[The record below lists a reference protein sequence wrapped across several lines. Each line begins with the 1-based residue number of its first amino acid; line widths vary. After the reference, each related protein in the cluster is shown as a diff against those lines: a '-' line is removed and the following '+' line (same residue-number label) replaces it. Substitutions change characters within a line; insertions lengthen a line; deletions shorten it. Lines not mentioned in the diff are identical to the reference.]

1 MSIRGT
7 TQTATTTRPET
18 LDGHVW
24 ALDPRYMAAVRRSV
38 QSGHVD
44 PSLAA
49 DSLLHAPAPPAAS
62 IVVLPLVGCLM
73 YRGGYY
79 ADMFGSSTDGFVR
92 RLRAAAANPDISTI
106 LIDCDSPGG
115 VVDGVPEAWQAI
127 MDVRKKQK
135 KYVIAIANTLMA
147 SAAYWIC
154 SAADEI
160 VATPS
165 AEVGSI
171 GVFILHMELSRM
183 FEEEGVGINMIRQPP
198 SKADANMFEPLSDAA
213 RADLQAKVDE
223 TYRAFTKQVAM
234 GRKKK
239 QTEVQETFGQGR
251 TMLAPAAV
259 EVGMV
264 DRVMTFDALVTELLE
279 ASLTARAGKNAAVE
293 GPNRMALAAEPPVA
307 ESPVAVAGSASRNGG
322 SHTDGEPTEATAEHV
337 GAESDAAADESFGC
351 GCGINCQCQD
361 GQRRWC
367 DETCPV
373 CSADCA
379 CRQRTEAAAAEP
391 VQPVASAYAVQA
403 AADADALELASIEG
417 R

>member
-7 TQTATTTRPET
+7 TPTATTTRPET

-24 ALDPRYMAAVRRSV
+24 SLDPRYMAAVRRSV

-49 DSLLHAPAPPAAS
+49 DSMLHAPAPPAAS

-79 ADMFGSSTDGFVR
+79 ADMFGASTDGFVR

-135 KYVIAIANTLMA
+135 KYVVAIANTLMA

-223 TYRAFTKQVAM
+223 TYRAFTKHVAT
-234 GRKKK
+234 GRKRK
-239 QTEVQETFGQGR
+239 QAEVQETFGQGR
-251 TMLAPAAV
+251 TLLAPAAV

-264 DRVMTFDALVTELLE
+264 DRVMTFDTLVTELLE
-279 ASLTARAGKNAAVE
+279 ESLTARAGKNAAVE
-293 GPNRMALAAEPPVA
+293 GPNRMALAVDEP
-307 ESPVAVAGSASRNGG
+307 AVV
-322 SHTDGEPTEATAEHV
+322 P
-337 GAESDAAADESFGC
+337 AAAAASEPMAGDESFGC

-361 GQRRWC
+361 GQRKWC
-367 DETCPV
+367 DETCPI
-373 CSADCA
+373 CSTDCT
-379 CRQRTEAAAAEP
+379 CRQRTEAAAESAH
-391 VQPVASAYAVQA
+391 QIDAAVAVHPAHAAQA
-403 AADADALELASIEG
+403 AADADALELAALEG

>member
-1 MSIRGT
+1 MPLNREHS
-7 TQTATTTRPET
+7 TTTPRPET

-24 ALDPRYMAAVRRSV
+24 SLDPRYMAAVRRSV
-38 QSGHVD
+38 QSGQAD
-44 PSLAA
+44 PSLQQAA
-49 DSLLHAPAPPAAS
+49 DSMLHAPAPPAAS
-62 IVVLPLVGCLM
+62 IVVIPLVGCLM

-79 ADMFGSSTDGFVR
+79 ADMFGASTDGFVR
-92 RLRAAAANPDISTI
+92 RLRAAAANPDVSTI

-135 KYVIAIANTLMA
+135 KYVVAIANTLMA

-183 FEEEGVGINMIRQPP
+183 FEEEGVGVNMIRQPP

-223 TYRAFTKQVAM
+223 TYRAFTKHVSM
-234 GRKKK
+234 GRKRK
-239 QTEVQETFGQGR
+239 QAEVQETFGQGR
-251 TMLAPAAV
+251 TMMAPAAV
-259 EVGMV
+259 TVGMV

-279 ASLTARAGKNAAVE
+279 ESLTARAGKAAAVE
-293 GPNRMALAAEPPVA
+293 GPNRIALAIDPVA
-307 ESPVAVAGSASRNGG
+307 EPQAPVADRGSQA
-322 SHTDGEPTEATAEHV
+322 DAPTETAAEQELADATAPS
-337 GAESDAAADESFGC
+337 AEDLS
-351 GCGINCQCQD
+351 
-361 GQRRWC
+361 
-367 DETCPV
+367 PL
-373 CSADCA
+373 
-379 CRQRTEAAAAEP
+379 
-391 VQPVASAYAVQA
+391 ASQA
-403 AADADALELASIEG
+403 AADADALELAALEC

>member
-1 MSIRGT
+1 MPLNRELS
-7 TQTATTTRPET
+7 TASATTRPET

-24 ALDPRYMAAVRRSV
+24 SLDPRYMAAVRRSV

-44 PSLAA
+44 PSLQA

-62 IVVLPLVGCLM
+62 IVVIPLVGCLM

-183 FEEEGVGINMIRQPP
+183 FEEEGVGVNMIRQPP

-223 TYRAFTKQVAM
+223 TYRAFTKHVSM
-234 GRKKK
+234 GRKRK
-239 QTEVQETFGQGR
+239 QAEVQETFGQGR
-251 TMLAPAAV
+251 TMMAPAAV
-259 EVGMV
+259 TVGMV

-279 ASLTARAGKNAAVE
+279 ESLTARAGKAAAVE
-293 GPNRMALAAEPPVA
+293 GPNRIALAIDPVA
-307 ESPVAVAGSASRNGG
+307 EPQAPVADRGSQA
-322 SHTDGEPTEATAEHV
+322 DAPTETAAEQELADATAPS
-337 GAESDAAADESFGC
+337 AEDLS
-351 GCGINCQCQD
+351 
-361 GQRRWC
+361 
-367 DETCPV
+367 PL
-373 CSADCA
+373 
-379 CRQRTEAAAAEP
+379 
-391 VQPVASAYAVQA
+391 ASQA
-403 AADADALELASIEG
+403 AADADALELAALEC